1 MDKSRILVI
10 FTHRQRRR
18 ARPSSTSQKAVMRC
32 RPRKKASQKGNP
44 KRLRQS
50 RPSGFGSRVHYPE
63 LIIAWQTFRSR
74 PRPISLHLPPPVPG
88 ECGFLSA
95 ADINPA
101 WRGPLEIQCQTRN
114 WGRTERWS
122 ATKEHASEPEFDR
135 PANHARHG
143 SRHANRQ
150 LSRGCHTA
158 GQKHCHTSQQGSLK
172 YPFFTRTD
180 LSTSTLLPNPNQTQN
195 ITSTKH
201 PFLKTQP
208 T

>member
-1 MDKSRILVI
+1 MDKSRIWLSSRRQSRRSTI
-10 FTHRQRRR
+10 FHFT
-18 ARPSSTSQKAVMRC
+18 QKAVMRC

-63 LIIAWQTFRSR
+63 LIIAWQAFRSR
-74 PRPISLHLPPPVPG
+74 ARPISLHLPAPVPV

-101 WRGPLEIQCQTRN
+101 WRGPLEMRCQRRD
-114 WGRTERWS
+114 WGKTEKWS
-122 ATKEHASEPEFDR
+122 ATKERASKPLFDRLLRNR
-135 PANHARHG
+135 PANHVRHV

-158 GQKHCHTSQQGSLK
+158 GQKHRHPATRLFEITPLFAPFLLGPICQQA
-172 YPFFTRTD
+172 PFCRTK
-180 LSTSTLLPNPNQTQN
+180 PNP
-195 ITSTKH
+195 K
-201 PFLKTQP
+201 
-208 T
+208 